1 MAKALR
7 HGVVLLVFAGTSAL
21 VGSLTIAAA
30 NAQSSYCPA
39 GGRGGSAGTA
49 GRSTAGTGGLAFT
62 VGGFGTTGSAS
73 APGANA
79 GSAAGGSGGRGGSGT
94 LPICNQNTNG
104 VPAAAPAATRAA
116 APLAAP
122 VEVPVTQAPEA
133 APVMSAPR
141 GTGGGS
147 APSNGA
153 GGGAGAGLARTG
165 SHTNLELGLAG
176 FAFVLG
182 GMLLFFATPAKQMLL
197 RAVGA
202 APRAAKPVEQDWEV
216 LGWSPPFRP
225 GS

>member
-30 NAQSSYCPA
+30 DAQSSYCPA

-49 GRSTAGTGGLAFT
+49 GRSTAGSGGLAFT

-104 VPAAAPAATRAA
+104 VPAAAPTRVA
-116 APLAAP
+116 APVAAP
-122 VEVPVTQAPEA
+122 VEAPVAEVPAA
-133 APVMSAPR
+133 APVMTAAPR
-141 GTGGGS
+141 GTGGGA
-147 APSNGA
+147 APAYGT
-153 GGGAGAGLARTG
+153 GGGAEAGLARTG

-182 GMLLFFATPAKQMLL
+182 GMFLFFATPAKQMLL

-202 APRAAKPVEQDWEV
+202 APRASKPADQDWEV